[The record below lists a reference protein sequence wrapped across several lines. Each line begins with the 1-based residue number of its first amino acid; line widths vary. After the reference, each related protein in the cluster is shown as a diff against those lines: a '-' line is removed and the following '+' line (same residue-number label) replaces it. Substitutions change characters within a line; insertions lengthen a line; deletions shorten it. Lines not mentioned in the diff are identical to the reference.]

1 MGSTR
6 EKPIVRLPLKQD
18 NCMEP
23 DWRWVSS
30 LPLFA
35 VLQGIACRYHDLRI
49 TLTFETG
56 SLRRIARR
64 GDTQPYYYD
73 SNVFMRPFRYVGI
86 LSALARI
93 AVADEQTECN
103 PLNATC
109 PADPALGTE
118 HTWWFNSTLDEKLWD
133 MTTGVPTYTSEGA
146 EFSIKTENGSTL
158 LQSNFYIFFGV
169 MEAHVKM
176 AKGAGIISSVIL
188 QSDDLDEIDWE
199 WVGYNTSQVQS
210 DFFGKGN
217 TTTSDRGGYHA
228 VANADTEFHNYT
240 SYWDKDRLEWWID
253 NELVRT
259 VNYSEPLTVYGKNYP
274 QTPCR
279 VKVSNWPVGIASQ
292 SIGNIEWGGGLV
304 NWTNLPFTMT
314 VQRIRVQDFHSGKEY
329 TYSGN
334 SGSYDSIN
342 VVSGNST
349 AKTEINKKPAKTL
362 AQKWDDLGKAA
373 HIGVYCGAAAAG
385 VLIVAGIAMWCVR
398 QRRKGRL
405 ERGLA
410 EGPPSTAKPIE
421 MEDYKNRWR
430 QSDWGHR
437 GYQAVDQ

>member
-1 MGSTR
+1 LCSQIRIRR
-6 EKPIVRLPLKQD
+6 ER
-18 NCMEP
+18 
-23 DWRWVSS
+23 
-30 LPLFA
+30 
-35 VLQGIACRYHDLRI
+35 
-49 TLTFETG
+49 
-56 SLRRIARR
+56 
-64 GDTQPYYYD
+64 QPRHHD

-93 AVADEQTECN
+93 AIADDQTECN
-103 PLNATC
+103 PLNNTC

-118 HTWWFNSTLDEKLWD
+118 HTWWFNSTLDEKLWN

-199 WVGYNTSQVQS
+199 WVGYNTSSVQS

-217 TTTSDRGGYHA
+217 TTTSDRGGFHA

-329 TYSGN
+329 TYSGHT
-334 SGSYDSIN
+334 GSYESIN

-349 AKTEINKKPAKTL
+349 AKTEINKKPTKTL

-385 VLIVAGIAMWCVR
+385 ALVVAAFAMWCVR

-410 EGPPSTAKPIE
+410 EDPPTTSKPIV
-421 MEDYKNRWR
+421 MEDYKKRWR
-430 QSDWGHR
+430 QSDWAHR